1 MHHHFHWFIGDVLD
15 RSPSYGSP
23 CVPLFDACC
32 LGLPFPAPLWFGLL
46 ALQWHAF
53 SLLRRLHPP
62 PPPASHPSDDYKVQ
76 QAEGFSKVKLFS
88 ILDTLLE
95 GTDALLASARERL
108 AAEKG
113 TAALEPWN
121 TGYMM
126 AGDIEK
132 QLDPYFPFET
142 ALATWGECFAKLGIS
157 YRGATMTL
165 DLLDRK
171 VCVPVEGTRAG

>member
-1 MHHHFHWFIGDVLD
+1 MPAAWG
-15 RSPSYGSP
+15 SPSLLHYGLGCLLCSGMPSP
-23 CVPLFDACC
+23 CC
-32 LGLPFPAPLWFGLL
+32 
-46 ALQWHAF
+46 
-53 SLLRRLHPP
+53 PP
-62 PPPASHPSDDYKVQ
+62 PPPPPQHQPASYPSDDYKVQ

-113 TAALEPWN
+113 MAALEPWN

-171 VCVPVEGTRAG
+171 VCVPGTRAG